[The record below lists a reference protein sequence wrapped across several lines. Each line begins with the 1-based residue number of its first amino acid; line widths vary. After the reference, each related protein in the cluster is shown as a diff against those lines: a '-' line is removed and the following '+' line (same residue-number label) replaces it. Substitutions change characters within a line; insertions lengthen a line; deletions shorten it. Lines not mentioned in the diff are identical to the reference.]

1 MYVYVAVYLV
11 GNIHEERSI
20 QVISSMLVE
29 LRNGRISIY
38 VEDVSLNTYSYPHT
52 QRKKNEFHKLLDVLP
67 HHTPVMVMNMIHS

>member
-38 VEDVSLNTYSYPHT
+38 VEDVSLNIYSYPHT
-52 QRKKNEFHKLLDVLP
+52 KKKKRISQTIRCIASPSSHGYDYEYD
-67 HHTPVMVMNMIHS
+67 S